1 MSQPTRLLIAH
12 PVCKR
17 VAQLGARGDLQLG
30 KYSIKVAT
38 DRSWRKEEAFC
49 DLTVR
54 ETFGGEL
61 SDLQLLGRQAIAEA
75 GDTAPNL
82 FSGSTQL
89 LSRAPAPGGGAQRI
103 EESHALP
110 QR

>member
-1 MSQPTRLLIAH
+1 MSQPTRFLIAH

-38 DRSWRKEEAFC
+38 DRSWRQEEAFR

-54 ETFGGEL
+54 QTFGGEL
-61 SDLQLLGRQAIAEA
+61 SDLELLRSQTIAEI
-75 GDTAPNL
+75 GGTAPNL

-89 LSRAPAPGGGAQRI
+89 LSRAPAPGGGAQRF

-110 QR
+110 